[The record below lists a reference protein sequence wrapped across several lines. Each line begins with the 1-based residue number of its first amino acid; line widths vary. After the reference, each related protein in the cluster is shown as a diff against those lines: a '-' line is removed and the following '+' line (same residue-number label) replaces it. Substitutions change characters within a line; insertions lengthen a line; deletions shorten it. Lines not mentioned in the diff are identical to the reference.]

1 MEEARGDAGLT
12 PELRE
17 SAAIFFDSPEEF
29 YDWLAEHH
37 ETEDE
42 VFVGMWKKATGK
54 QTMTWSQAVNQALCF
69 GWIDGVM
76 RRIDDER
83 HMQRF
88 TPRRPGSN
96 WSKVNVEKV
105 AKLEAEGLMTPA
117 GRAAFEARTADKT
130 GVYSFE
136 ARERAE
142 LPPEYAEQLA
152 ANAAANEYFEGRAP
166 SYRRTAIH
174 WVVSAK
180 REETRLRRIGQLIE
194 CSAKGEDLPQFRWS
208 KKP

>member
-1 MEEARGDAGLT
+1 V

-17 SAAIFFDSPEEF
+17 QDAVFFDSPEAF

-37 ETEDE
+37 DTETE
-42 VFVGMWKKATGK
+42 VFVGMYKKATGK
-54 QTMTWSQAVNQALCF
+54 QTMSWSQAVDQALCF
-69 GWIDGVM
+69 GWIDSVM

-88 TPRRPGSN
+88 TPRKPGSN

-105 AKLEAEGLMTPA
+105 ARLEAAGLMTDA
-117 GRAAFEARTADKT
+117 GRNAFEARTDEKT
-130 GVYSFE
+130 GIYSFE
-136 ARERAE
+136 SKAAAE
-142 LPPEYAEQLA
+142 LPPEFAEELG
-152 ANAAANEYFEGRAP
+152 ANKKAHEYFEGRAP

-180 REETRLRRIGQLIE
+180 REETRVRRMNQLIE
-194 CSAKGEDLPQFRWS
+194 FSAKGEDLPQFRWS
-208 KKP
+208 KKR

>member
-1 MEEARGDAGLT
+1 M

-17 SAAIFFDSPEEF
+17 KDAIFFDSPEAF
-29 YDWLAEHH
+29 YAWLAERHD
-37 ETEDE
+37 TEDE
-42 VFVGMWKKATGK
+42 VFVGMYKKATGK
-54 QTMTWSQAVNQALCF
+54 QTMTWSQAVDQALCF

-105 AKLEAEGLMTPA
+105 AKLEAEGLMTDA
-117 GRAAFEARTADKT
+117 GRRVFEARTKEKT

-136 ARERAE
+136 NGDAE
-142 LPPEYAEQLA
+142 LPPEYAKQLK
-152 ANAAANEYFEGRAP
+152 GRARRFFEEQAP
-166 SYRRTAIH
+166 WYRRAVTH
-174 WVVSAK
+174 WIVSAK
-180 REETRLRRIGQLIE
+180 KEETRVRRLEALIE
-194 CSAKGEDLPQFRWS
+194 DSAQERRLKQFDRRAT
-208 KKP
+208 K

>member
-1 MEEARGDAGLT
+1 VA
-12 PELRE
+12 ELRE
-17 SAAIFFDSPEEF
+17 QDAVFFDSPETF

-37 ETEDE
+37 ATDDE
-42 VFVGMWKKATGK
+42 VFVGLWKKATGK
-54 QTMTWSQAVNQALCF
+54 QTMSWSQAVDQALCF

-105 AKLEAEGLMTPA
+105 AKLEAAGKMTDA
-117 GRAAFEARTADKT
+117 GRRAFEARTEDKT

-136 ARERAE
+136 RLDAAK
-142 LPPEYAEQLA
+142 LPPEFEERLTGSARKFFEEQ
-152 ANAAANEYFEGRAP
+152 AP
-166 SYRRTAIH
+166 WYRRTVTH
-174 WVVSAK
+174 WIVSAK
-180 REETRLRRIGQLIE
+180 KEETRVRRLEALIE
-194 CSAKGEDLPQFRWS
+194 GSAKQRRLKQFDRS
-208 KKP
+208 AK